1 MFLPFDIGEI
11 HGAIELA
18 YQVIDIGWSNV
29 HNARECFTPNIIPPR
44 AISSLTLTVPD
55 RQYIELKEDVES
67 LRDQLETL
75 QHAITDSRLR
85 GALLAPR
92 PPSNVP
98 RQLEAIF
105 ANFKETLEDC
115 RRLLES
121 QSRYSTP
128 QGPVSNIQWYL
139 LVKDEVDM
147 HRDRI
152 AVLNS
157 KLSLALQSLEM

>member
-1 MFLPFDIGEI
+1 
-11 HGAIELA
+11 
-18 YQVIDIGWSNV
+18 
-29 HNARECFTPNIIPPR
+29 
-44 AISSLTLTVPD
+44 
-55 RQYIELKEDVES
+55 LKEDVEA

-85 GALLAPR
+85 TGALLAPR
-92 PPSNVP
+92 QSSNVS
-98 RQLEAIF
+98 RQLEAVF
-105 ANFKETLEDC
+105 GNFKETLEDC

-121 QSRYSTP
+121 QSRYATQRS
-128 QGPVSNIQWYL
+128 PVSNIQWYL